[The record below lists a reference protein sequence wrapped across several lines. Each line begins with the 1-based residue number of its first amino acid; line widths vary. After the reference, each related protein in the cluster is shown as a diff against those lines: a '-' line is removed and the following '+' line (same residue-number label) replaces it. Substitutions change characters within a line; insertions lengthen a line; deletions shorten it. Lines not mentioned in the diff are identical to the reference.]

1 MPAAAVTRVGRVE
14 RNHLLRALP
23 AGEYDALAPELHDV
37 ILAHGAVLF
46 EARARVAH
54 VYFPQGCVVSLLT
67 PIDGGPA
74 VEVGLVGNEGMVGL
88 SVFLGGRVATTQ
100 AVLQVPDGAPDGA
113 SRMTAAAFRRALARG
128 PTLPVLM
135 QSYAR
140 TMLGQIAQNAACN
153 QRHLIGPR
161 CARWLL
167 MAHDRVGADQFTL
180 TQAFLGQMLGV
191 ERASVSHAAQG
202 LHALGVIRYA
212 RGLVTVT
219 DRVGLEAASC
229 ACYAVI
235 TADYARAFP
244 RPAG

>member
-1 MPAAAVTRVGRVE
+1 MAPPVTTATHVE
-14 RNHLLRALP
+14 RNRLLQALP
-23 AGEYDALAPELHDV
+23 AAEYDAMCADLRDV
-37 ILAHGAVLF
+37 TLAHGAVLF
-46 EARARVAH
+46 EARAVVTH

-67 PIDGGPA
+67 PIDDGPP
-74 VEVGLVGNEGMVGL
+74 VEVGLVGNEGMAGL

-100 AVLQVPDGAPDGA
+100 AVLQVPDGA
-113 SRMTAAAFRRALARG
+113 SRMTAAAFRRALVRG
-128 PTLPVLM
+128 PGLPALM
-135 QSYAR
+135 RSYAR

-153 QRHLIGPR
+153 QRHLVGPR

-167 MAHDRVGADQFTL
+167 MAHDRVGADHFTL

-191 ERASVSHAAQG
+191 ERATVSLAAQA

-212 RGLVTVT
+212 RGHVTVT

-229 ACYAVI
+229 GCYGVI

-244 RPAG
+244 RAAA

>member
-1 MPAAAVTRVGRVE
+1 MPTPVTTGTRVE

-23 AGEYDALAPELHDV
+23 AGEYDALASELHDV
-37 ILAHGAVLF
+37 TLAHGAVLF
-46 EARARVAH
+46 EARALVTH

-67 PIDGGPA
+67 PVDAGLP

-100 AVLQVPDGAPDGA
+100 AVLQVPDGA
-113 SRMTAAAFRRALARG
+113 SRMTAAAFRRALGRG
-128 PTLPVLM
+128 PALHAIM
-135 QSYAR
+135 QTYAR
-140 TMLGQIAQNAACN
+140 TMLGQITQNAACN
-153 QRHLIGPR
+153 QRHLVGPR

-167 MAHDRVGADQFTL
+167 MAHDRVGGDQFTL

-191 ERASVSHAAQG
+191 ERATVSLAAQG
-202 LHALGVIRYA
+202 LHALGVIHYA
-212 RGLVTVT
+212 RGRVTVT

-229 ACYAVI
+229 GCYGVI

-244 RPAG
+244 QAAG